1 MPPGWVTRWRVRAG
15 YPLAILYLLLATPT
29 PRAIAI
35 GAAIAVIGL
44 AIRASAAGHLR
55 KLETLTTTG
64 PYAWTRNPLYLGST
78 FLAAGFAVA
87 GHSWW
92 AALVIAAYFAIFY
105 PAVMKKEEA
114 ELHIRYGASFD
125 EYANTVPLFFPKPP
139 RRANGKGAAD
149 SGSAANARSPIST
162 ERVASSRSAFSVDQ
176 YRRNREYQAAL
187 GVLFALALV
196 YFRMMLR

>member
-1 MPPGWVTRWRVRAG
+1 MPAGWVTRWRVRAG
-15 YPLAILYLLLATPT
+15 YPLAVLYLVFATPT

-35 GAAIAVIGL
+35 GAAIAIIGL

-87 GHSWW
+87 SHSWW
-92 AALVIAAYFAIFY
+92 AALVIAVYFTVFY

-114 ELHIRYGASFD
+114 ELHARYGAAFD
-125 EYANTVPLFFPKPP
+125 DYARTVPLFWPKPP
-139 RRANGKGAAD
+139 SRK
-149 SGSAANARSPIST
+149 AANPTMQPR
-162 ERVASSRSAFSVDQ
+162 RGFSWDQ
-176 YRRNREYQAAL
+176 YRRNREYQAAF
-187 GVLFALALV
+187 GVVFAIALV
-196 YFRMMLR
+196 WIRMNLK